1 MTTHRTR
8 FSLCAASLAL
18 GLAALLAP
26 DNAKA
31 EGFATPPGG
40 HSRTFIARDGYGG
53 YDDDA
58 DSFIVED
65 PRASVVRLFV
75 GPGGKLSSDGAGP
88 GMLTAVEFGRG
99 PTGFRLSAAWMDVGA
114 ETGLSQ
120 YTGELTIDF
129 GGRSR
134 FRPVVGAGG
143 GAAVTSA
150 SLRDDETLDT
160 EKSAVSGVGSVRAGL
175 GVRLPFEEAD
185 ARVTLDLTGTI
196 PAIRG
201 RSAPDLSP
209 WALASVMVGVGF

>member
-8 FSLCAASLAL
+8 FSLCALAL
-18 GLAALLAP
+18 GLATLLAP
-26 DNAKA
+26 EVARA

-40 HSRTFIARDGYGG
+40 YSRTVIARDDW
-53 YDDDA
+53 DDS

-88 GMLTAVEFGRG
+88 GMLTAIEFGRG
-99 PTGFRLSAAWMDVGA
+99 PTGFRLSASWMDAGS

-134 FRPVVGAGG
+134 FRPIVGAGG

-150 SLRDDETLDT
+150 SQRDDGPLDA
-160 EKSAVSGVGSVRAGL
+160 EKSAVIGVGIVRAGL

-201 RSAPDLSP
+201 SSAPDLSP

>member
-1 MTTHRTR
+1 MTTHR
-8 FSLCAASLAL
+8 FPLCAAAL
-18 GLAALLAP
+18 GLAALITPL
-26 DNAKA
+26 NAMA
-31 EGFATPPGG
+31 DGFATPPGG
-40 HSRTFIARDGYGG
+40 HSRTYIVR
-53 YDDDA
+53 
-58 DSFIVED
+58 DSFDDSDSFFDTD
-65 PRASVVRLFV
+65 PRASIVRLFV
-75 GPGGKLSSDGAGP
+75 GPGGRLSSDGAGP

-99 PTGFRLSAAWMDVGA
+99 PTGFRLSAGWMDVGS
-114 ETGLSQ
+114 ESGLSQ

-150 SLRDDETLDT
+150 SLRDDGSLDPET
-160 EKSAVSGVGSVRAGL
+160 SAVIGVGIVRAGL
-175 GVRLPFEEAD
+175 GVRLPFDEAD

-201 RSAPDLSP
+201 SSAPDLSP

>member
-1 MTTHRTR
+1 MTTHPTR
-8 FSLCAASLAL
+8 FVSLCAAAL
-18 GLAALLAP
+18 GLAALIAP
-26 DNAKA
+26 EQAKA

-40 HSRTFIARDGYGG
+40 HSRTFLVREGWEGDT
-53 YDDDA
+53 
-58 DSFIVED
+58 DSTIVSD
-65 PRASVVRLFV
+65 PDASVVRLLV
-75 GPGGKLSSDGAGP
+75 GPGGKLSSAGAQP
-88 GMLTAVEFGRG
+88 GMLAAAEFGRG

-114 ETGLSQ
+114 DTGLSQ

-134 FRPVVGAGG
+134 FRPIVGAGG
-143 GAAVTSA
+143 GAAITSA
-150 SLRDDETLDT
+150 TLREDGSLDPDS
-160 EKSAVSGVGSVRAGL
+160 SAVVGVGVIRAGL

-201 RSAPDLSP
+201 RSAPELSP

>member
-8 FSLCAASLAL
+8 FSLCALAL
-18 GLAALLAP
+18 GLAALIAP
-26 DNAKA
+26 EDARA

-40 HSRTFIARDGYGG
+40 YSRTVIARDSW
-53 YDDDA
+53 DDDA

-65 PRASVVRLFV
+65 PRASVVRIFV

-88 GMLTAVEFGRG
+88 GMLTAVELGRG
-99 PTGFRLSAAWMDVGA
+99 PTGFRLSASWMDVGS

-134 FRPVVGAGG
+134 FRPIVGAGG

-150 SLRDDETLDT
+150 TQRDDGTLDT
-160 EKSAVSGVGSVRAGL
+160 EKSAVIGVGIVRAGL
-175 GVRLPFEEAD
+175 GIRLPFEEAD

-201 RSAPDLSP
+201 SSAPDLAP

>member
-8 FSLCAASLAL
+8 FSLCALAL

-26 DNAKA
+26 EVASA

-40 HSRTFIARDGYGG
+40 YSRTVIARDDW
-53 YDDDA
+53 DDS

-88 GMLTAVEFGRG
+88 GMLTAIEFGRG
-99 PTGFRLSAAWMDVGA
+99 PTGFRLSASWMDVGS

-134 FRPVVGAGG
+134 FRPIVGAGG
-143 GAAVTSA
+143 GAAITSA
-150 SLRDDETLDT
+150 SQGDDGTLNT
-160 EKSAVSGVGSVRAGL
+160 EKSAVIGVGIVRAGL

-201 RSAPDLSP
+201 SSAPDLAP